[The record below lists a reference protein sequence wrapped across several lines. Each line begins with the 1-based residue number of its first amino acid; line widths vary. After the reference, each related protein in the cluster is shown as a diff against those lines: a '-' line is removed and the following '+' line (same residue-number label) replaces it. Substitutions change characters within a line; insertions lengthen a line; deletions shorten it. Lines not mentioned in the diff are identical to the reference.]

1 MQVAVTH
8 FFVDSLSPHL
18 PCSSFEENLYDI
30 DDNDENHDHVED
42 NDDDLDHIDGND
54 DDKICQ
60 RRC

>member
-30 DDNDENHDHVED
+30 DDNDENHDQDENHDHVE
-42 NDDDLDHIDGND
+42 GND
-54 DDKICQ
+54 VDKICQ